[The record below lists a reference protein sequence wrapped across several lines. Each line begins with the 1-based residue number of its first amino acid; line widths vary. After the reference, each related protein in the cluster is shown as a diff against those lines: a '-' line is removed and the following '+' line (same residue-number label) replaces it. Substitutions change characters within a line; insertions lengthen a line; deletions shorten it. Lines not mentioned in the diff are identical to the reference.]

1 VSVAR
6 LPTTTPYVHGGG
18 RVAARILFV
27 GGLMS
32 YRALFGWL
40 SPYIF
45 VPSMMIA
52 PLFQI
57 LLFTYIGRAASL
69 ESDEF
74 YVIGNALQY
83 GAIPCLFAMAAAI
96 AGERWQQ
103 TLPMILATPA
113 PRLPL
118 FVGRALPVIANG
130 FFVALFGLAAGGLIL
145 GIDVPA
151 GSVPAIVLAT
161 AVSAYSCTG
170 LGLVNAALGLRVRE
184 TAVLGNIIFGILLVF
199 CGVNIPL
206 DELPGWMSATAQ
218 VLPLTHSIEAARE
231 LADGVPLA
239 DVAGLLGI
247 ELLVGTAWA
256 VVGYV
261 LLRVFEFE
269 ARRRATLES
278 A

>member
-1 VSVAR
+1 VTSV
-6 LPTTTPYVHGGG
+6 
-18 RVAARILFV
+18 RIFFV
-27 GGLMS
+27 GGLLS
-32 YRALFGWL
+32 FRALFGWL
-40 SPYIF
+40 SPYIYI
-45 VPSMMIA
+45 PSMLIA

-57 LLFTYIGRAASL
+57 LLFVYIGRSTGL
-69 ESDEF
+69 QSDEF

-83 GAIPCLFAMAAAI
+83 GSIPCLFAMGNAI

-113 PRLPL
+113 RRLPL
-118 FVGRALPVIANG
+118 FLGRALPVIVNG
-130 FFVALFGLAAGGLIL
+130 FFVALFALAVGGLML

-151 GSVPAIVLAT
+151 SSIPAIVLAT

-184 TAVLGNIIFGILLVF
+184 TAVLGNIIFGILLIF
-199 CGVNIPL
+199 CGVNVPL
-206 DELPGWMSATAQ
+206 DDLPGWMSTIAQ
-218 VLPLTHSIEAARE
+218 GLPLTHSIDAARQ
-231 LADGVPLA
+231 LADGAPLG
-239 DVAGLLGI
+239 DVSGLLAT
-247 ELLVGTAWA
+247 EFLVGTAWA
-256 VVGYV
+256 AVGYV

>member
-1 VSVAR
+1 MTS
-6 LPTTTPYVHGGG
+6 
-18 RVAARILFV
+18 ARIFFI
-27 GGLMS
+27 GGLLS

-40 SPYIF
+40 SPYIL

-69 ESDEF
+69 QSDEF

-83 GAIPCLFAMAAAI
+83 GSIPCLFAMGNTI

-103 TLPMILATPA
+103 TLPVILATPA
-113 PRLPL
+113 RRLPL

-130 FFVALFGLAAGGLIL
+130 FCVALFGLVVGGLIV

-151 GSVPAIVLAT
+151 SAWPAIVLAT
-161 AVSAYSCTG
+161 AVTAYSCTG
-170 LGLVNAALGLRVRE
+170 LGLVNAAVGLRVRE
-184 TAVLGNIIFGILLVF
+184 TAVLSNIIFGLLLIF

-206 DELPGWMSATAQ
+206 DELPGWMEAIGR
-218 VLPLTHSIEAARE
+218 VLPLTHGIAAARE
-231 LADGVPLA
+231 LADGASLG
-239 DVAGLLGI
+239 DVADLLGTEFLI
-247 ELLVGTAWA
+247 GTTWALL
-256 VVGYV
+256 GYA
-261 LLRVFEFE
+261 LLRFFEHE

>member
-1 VSVAR
+1 MTS
-6 LPTTTPYVHGGG
+6 
-18 RVAARILFV
+18 ARIFFV
-27 GGLMS
+27 GGLLS

-45 VPSMMIA
+45 IPSMMVA

-57 LLFTYIGRAASL
+57 LLFVYIGRAASL

-83 GAIPCLFAMAAAI
+83 GSIPCLFAMGNAI

-103 TLPMILATPA
+103 TLPVILASPA

-130 FFVALFGLAAGGLIL
+130 FVVALFGLAAGGLLL
-145 GIDVPA
+145 GIAVPA
-151 GSVPAIVLAT
+151 GSMPAIVLAT

-170 LGLVNAALGLRVRE
+170 LGLVCAALGLRVRE
-184 TAVLGNIIFGILLVF
+184 TAVLGNIIFGLLLILS
-199 CGVNIPL
+199 GVNVPL
-206 DELPGWMSATAQ
+206 ADLPGWMSAIGRT
-218 VLPLTHSIEAARE
+218 LPLTHSIEAARE
-231 LADGVPLA
+231 LADGAALGSVS
-239 DVAGLLGI
+239 GLLGV
-247 ELLVGTAWA
+247 ELLVGTTWA
-256 VVGYV
+256 VLGYV
-261 LLRVFEFE
+261 LLRVFEHE